1 MRLACGDT
9 MSTEIRNN
17 KIAIDAKDGERFA
30 LVDNGKVVEIFGG
43 CASKSAIAGN
53 RNRITTNGIEP
64 YTAVVGN
71 GLKANIE
78 GLAGAAAVA
87 GKELKATIAG
97 DHATTAISGRQ
108 GSVEINGDTCKIAVG
123 LDEAEINIT
132 SNYNSTAI
140 CSCSTIKVT
149 GNHNKIAVVGCSPV
163 INCTGTDNNIISFGP
178 YTTFSGTAGNCIAV
192 ANYDYERRVSGIVTG
207 WIGENGLKENVRYH
221 VRNGAF
227 VEAAE

>member
-1 MRLACGDT
+1 
-9 MSTEIRNN
+9 MSSEIRNN
-17 KIAIDAKDGERFA
+17 KIAIDAKNHERFA

-87 GKELKATIAG
+87 GKELKATVAG

-123 LDEAEINIT
+123 VDEAEITI
-132 SNYNSTAI
+132 SSDYNSTAI
-140 CSCSTIKVT
+140 CSCSSIKLT
-149 GNHNKIAVVGCSPV
+149 GNRNKIAVVGCSPF

-192 ANYDYERRVSGIVTG
+192 ADYDYERRVSGIVTG
-207 WIGENGLKENVRYH
+207 WIGENGLRENVRYR
-221 VRNGAF
+221 VRNGQF
-227 VEAAE
+227 VETAVVEEAE